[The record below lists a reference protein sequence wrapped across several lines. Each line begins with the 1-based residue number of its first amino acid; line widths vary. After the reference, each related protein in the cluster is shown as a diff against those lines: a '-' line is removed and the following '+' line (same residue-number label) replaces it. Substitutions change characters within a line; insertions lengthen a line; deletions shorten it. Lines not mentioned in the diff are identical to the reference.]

1 LERPARPPQ
10 CPGQRGRADH
20 EEHLT
25 TWTNQRAAHGWPPHL
40 IGMGYR
46 EVIDTR
52 LSNLLAVLYAE
63 IGERHTI
70 KRRIH
75 RARQAHAALSAQLT
89 RYLDTRG

>member
-1 LERPARPPQ
+1 MTPDEA
-10 CPGQRGRADH
+10 ADVLH
-20 EEHLT
+20 LTEEEHLT